1 LEEKRLESI
10 KKLWYNE
17 RRLCVIVV
25 LEITILYFCYEIK
38 DLRGKY
44 KE

>member
-17 RRLCVIVV
+17 RRLYLIAV
-25 LEITILYFCYEIK
+25 LEITIIYFCYETK